1 MTEIRW
7 LVLKSPGDLVKRD
20 EIWDEKFVAGR
31 EGGGEGFYE
40 VVVGDWRRGDRGLE
54 GGDRGG
60 GREKL
65 AC

>member
-1 MTEIRW
+1 MRRK
-7 LVLKSPGDLVKRD
+7 VCGR
-20 EIWDEKFVAGR
+20 AGR
-31 EGGGEGFYE
+31 GGGGRGFTKSSSETDGEEIE
-40 VVVGDWRRGDRGLE
+40 VWR